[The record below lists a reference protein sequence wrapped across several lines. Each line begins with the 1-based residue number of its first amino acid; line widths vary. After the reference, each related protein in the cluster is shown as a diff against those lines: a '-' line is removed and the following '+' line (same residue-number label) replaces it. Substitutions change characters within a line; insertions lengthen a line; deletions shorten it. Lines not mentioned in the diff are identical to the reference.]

1 MCICTGPVVLVLRI
15 FPQESAVD
23 QQKGHD
29 PGVGERMVQHGEA
42 WACHEKPG
50 ASDPGG
56 SDVYGIPALSGDGG
70 VRNTCERTRLSSLVF
85 WFVI

>member
-23 QQKGHD
+23 QQNGHD

-50 ASDPGG
+50 TSDPGG
-56 SDVYGIPALSGDGG
+56 PEVYGIPALPGDGG
-70 VRNTCERTRLSSLVF
+70 AKDAGE
-85 WFVI
+85 

>member
-23 QQKGHD
+23 QQNCHD
-29 PGVGERMVQHGEA
+29 PGAGERMVQHGEA

-50 ASDPGG
+50 TSDPGG
-56 SDVYGIPALSGDGG
+56 SDVYGISALPGDGG
-70 VRNTCERTRLSSLVF
+70 AKDAGE
-85 WFVI
+85 